1 MSCYCLG
8 MQWCQMPT
16 ACACFLDAILKLQT
30 VGSKLLAANHQ
41 RSNTRGTCHP
51 WSTYLT
57 CTSARATLWFCRESH
72 EKITFDT
79 PASHIAR
86 CRRTHP
92 PISSCVPS
100 TWHEICLIHT
110 PIAHLLYCRTT
121 FYEHVSLQSTPR
133 KSPYN
138 MLTQV
143 ILRLV
148 AFLSDLW
155 RLWSCRI
162 YHILNL
168 ALGHK
173 RLGNAFHS
181 FHWSFHC
188 HHKFSQ

>member
-1 MSCYCLG
+1 
-8 MQWCQMPT
+8 MPT

-110 PIAHLLYCRTT
+110 PIAHLLYCDNFLWTCEST
-121 FYEHVSLQSTPR
+121 VYNKKKPIQHADPSDPSICCIFVWPLKALKLQDLPYLEPGTWTQATGKCFSLVSLLLSL
-133 KSPYN
+133 SP
-138 MLTQV
+138 QV
-143 ILRLV
+143 
-148 AFLSDLW
+148 
-155 RLWSCRI
+155 
-162 YHILNL
+162 
-168 ALGHK
+168 
-173 RLGNAFHS
+173 
-181 FHWSFHC
+181 
-188 HHKFSQ
+188 

>member
-79 PASHIAR
+79 PTSHIAR

-110 PIAHLLYCRTT
+110 PIAHLLYCGTT
-121 FYEHVSLQSTPR
+121 CYEHVSLQSTPR

-138 MLTQV
+138 MLTQSDPSICCIFV
-143 ILRLV
+143 WPLKALKLQDLPYLEPGTWTQATGKCFSLV
-148 AFLSDLW
+148 SLLLSL
-155 RLWSCRI
+155 SP
-162 YHILNL
+162 
-168 ALGHK
+168 
-173 RLGNAFHS
+173 
-181 FHWSFHC
+181 
-188 HHKFSQ
+188 QV